1 MNDRSFD
8 SLSRQTAGGV
18 SRRTSLMLLGA
29 AGLMAA
35 LAGPLTADGGA
46 PTCQDL
52 VACCSHFAT
61 CDVGGFFTCFVN
73 AQGA

>member
-1 MNDRSFD
+1 
-8 SLSRQTAGGV
+8 
-18 SRRTSLMLLGA
+18 
-29 AGLMAA
+29 
-35 LAGPLTADGGA
+35 LAGPLTADGGD

-61 CDVGGFFTCFVN
+61 CDVGGFFTWFVN